1 MFFRK
6 NRKYVYPP
14 PKIRAGANK
23 QNGWY
28 AQKVQSYPLNFCGKM
43 SLNSLYISKEA
54 VNDEFPCDF
63 RISFRLHKIKS
74 GYLAFVHEKYHRFQK
89 PAHFTLSLLYAS
101 SSALCLWRSFFFF
114 QVAICAG

>member
-14 PKIRAGANK
+14 PKSEAGSNK

-28 AQKVQSYPLNFCGKM
+28 AQKVQSYPLNLCGKM
-43 SLNSLYISKEA
+43 SLNSFHISKEA
-54 VNDEFPCDF
+54 VNYEFPCHF

-74 GYLAFVHEKYHRFQK
+74 GYLAFIHEKYHRFQK
-89 PAHFTLSLLYAS
+89 PAHITPSLLNSPS
-101 SSALCLWRSFFFF
+101 SCLCLRGYFFLLHT
-114 QVAICAG
+114 